1 MISLAPAPADS
12 ARLAEV
18 AAGTAPADFV
28 IAGGRVV
35 DVVTEEVRVGWSVAL
50 AGGRIAAIG
59 PGLSRQIGRG
69 TEVFD
74 ARGQLVLPGLFEP
87 HTHLARLF
95 IRETARLQVAAG
107 VTTSIIETTELG
119 YAAGIAAVRAM
130 LGEARRA
137 PGRILMTL
145 SPMIGFDPEHDTEL
159 GPPSCWLALLEDDS
173 VVGIGEAY
181 WADLLRGHQR
191 SLGLN
196 AAAVERGLAVE
207 GHGAGAKAG
216 PLQAMVALGVGSDH
230 EPTTPEEVRARLRL
244 GIYVYLRNGAT
255 RQDLVS
261 LSGLW
266 AGQAPPARVAFCTDG
281 VDPRDLVSGRSLNWV
296 VAEAVRTGLPLAT
309 AIRMASLVPAGRFG
323 LAPWLGSLAIGAMA
337 DVAVFPDESLLSPSL
352 VLTSGAR
359 PQSALARDLGGLEWQ
374 PPPMPRDPALFSTPA
389 LGRYRAM
396 AIPPDAPMVTREI
409 ETNGRDALLVI
420 AIDRIHGVRAFRGL
434 VAGLGF
440 HGGAVATTTGSES
453 VALLVIGDRAEDM
466 TLAVKRVRST
476 GGGVSVF
483 SGGREL
489 AGWTAPVGGL
499 LSDSDAVEV
508 ADDVDSVNGALRAL
522 GCGMPH
528 PLTTIDFLTS
538 PAVPHLRIS
547 PDGYH
552 RLRDGLLLPLE
563 IDA

>member
-1 MISLAPAPADS
+1 MISLAPSPADS

-244 GIYVYLRNGAT
+244 GIYVYVRNGAT

-522 GCGMPH
+522 GCAMPH

>member
-1 MISLAPAPADS
+1 MISLAPSPADS

-59 PGLSRQIGRG
+59 PELSPLIGPG

-107 VTTSIIETTELG
+107 VTTSIVETTELG

-159 GPPSCWLALLEDDS
+159 GPPSSWLALLEDDF

-196 AAAVERGLAVE
+196 AAAVGRGLAVE

-216 PLQAMVALGVGSDH
+216 PLEAMVALGVGSDH

-244 GIYVYLRNGAT
+244 GMYVYLRNGAT
-255 RQDLVS
+255 RQDLDS

-266 AGQAPPARVAFCTDG
+266 ASHAPPPRVAFCTDG

-323 LAPWLGSLAIGAMA
+323 LAPWLGSLSIGAMA

-374 PPPMPRDPALFSTPA
+374 PPPMPLDAALFSTPA
-389 LGRYRAM
+389 PGRYRAM

-409 ETNGRDALLVI
+409 ETNGRDALLVV

-499 LSDSDAVEV
+499 LSDSDGVEV

-522 GCGMPH
+522 GCAMPH

-552 RLRDGLLLPLE
+552 RLRDGILLPLE